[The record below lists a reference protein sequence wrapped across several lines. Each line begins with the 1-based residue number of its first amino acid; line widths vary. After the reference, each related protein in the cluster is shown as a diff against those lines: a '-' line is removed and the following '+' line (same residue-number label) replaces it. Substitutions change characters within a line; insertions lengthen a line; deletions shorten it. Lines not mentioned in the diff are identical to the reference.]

1 MGGMVVVMR
10 IIGIM
15 GIMGLMVYGFIS
27 IFYLRFNFTVT
38 FIFWS
43 LFSAGCKIKDLTRM
57 ACLKMGGMV
66 CMICRVG
73 I

>member
-10 IIGIM
+10 IIGII